1 MFSTIVENRCRFNQ
15 EVKEMKKAILATKVG
30 MTQIFN
36 EDGVLTPVTVLQAGP
51 CVVTQVKTV
60 ENDGYSAVQVGYV
73 DKREKLVNK
82 PMKGMFDKA
91 GVSYKRFVR
100 EFKFENAE
108 EYSVKDEIKVDVFE
122 AGDKIDVT
130 AISKGKG
137 FQGAIKRHGQSR
149 GPMAHGSKYHR
160 HAGSN
165 GACSD
170 PSKVF
175 KGKKMP
181 GHMGAKKITIQNL
194 EIVRVDAENNLLL
207 VKGAVPGPKKALVTI
222 KETVKSGK

>member
-1 MFSTIVENRCRFNQ
+1 
-15 EVKEMKKAILATKVG
+15 MKKAILAKKVG

-36 EDGVLTPVTVLQAGP
+36 EAGELVPVTVLQAGP
-51 CVVTQVKTV
+51 CVVTQVKTI
-60 ENDGYSAVQVGYV
+60 ENDGYEAVQVGFE
-73 DKREKLVNK
+73 DIREKLVNK
-82 PMKGMFDKA
+82 PVKGMFDKA
-91 GVSYKRFVR
+91 GVSYKRYVR
-100 EFKFENAE
+100 EFKLEG

-130 AISKGKG
+130 AIAKGKG

-165 GACSD
+165 GSCST
-170 PSKVF
+170 PSRVF

-181 GHMGAKKITIQNL
+181 GHMGGKKVTTQNL
-194 EIVRVDAENNLLL
+194 EVVRVDAEKNLLL
-207 VKGAVPGPKKALVTI
+207 VKGAVPGPKKSLVTI
-222 KETVKSGK
+222 KESVKAGK